1 MTSKR
6 NGLFTDALIVLETT
20 ERGKIDEQTIAT
32 RLVLEYIQE
41 TVPPA
46 KVAEMRSSLEIV
58 QIPALPEPGRWQ
70 DRILLAIL
78 VAANGKL
85 GEFRRV
91 LHRAE
96 LDWRDV
102 LLEASFQHGAY
113 SEMEARLDAAY
124 R

>member
-1 MTSKR
+1 
-6 NGLFTDALIVLETT
+6 
-20 ERGKIDEQTIAT
+20 
-32 RLVLEYIQE
+32 
-41 TVPPA
+41 
-46 KVAEMRSSLEIV
+46 MRSALEIAE
-58 QIPALPEPGRWQ
+58 IPALPEAGRWQ

-102 LLEASFQHGAY
+102 LLEASLQHQAY
-113 SEMEARLDAAY
+113 SDMEARLDATY
-124 R
+124 GCYVPQ